1 MEFRQLATF
10 CNVVDAGGIGA
21 AAKAL
26 GFAQSTVTA
35 QIQGLEASIGS
46 PLFVRDGKR
55 LALTPAGRTVYDRAR
70 DVLRGVDELRGA
82 LDDIGAGAAGEVRL
96 GAIESAASSRV
107 PSALATFLRDRP
119 RVRVH
124 FETGGTS
131 HLCRRVAAGELD
143 FAISAMPP
151 GGLGIASISF
161 ERLYVER
168 LGLLVHASDP
178 LAERATVRLRDLP
191 RQRIL
196 LTDAAC
202 SYNACIR
209 DACARAGI
217 DLDVALESANIA
229 TLKRAVQ
236 LEMGS
241 AVVPLAELKPAP
253 SRTRALA
260 IEGTSL
266 RVMIGLVRKR
276 TATLSPAAEA
286 LAASLVGTLGSG

>member
-1 MEFRQLATF
+1 MELRQLSTF
-10 CNVVDAGGIGA
+10 CNVVDSGGIGA

-46 PLFVRDGKR
+46 DLFVRDGKR
-55 LALTPAGRTVYDRAR
+55 LALTPAGRTVYERAR
-70 DVLRGVDELRGA
+70 DVLRGVDELRDA
-82 LDDIGAGAAGEVRL
+82 LGDIDAGAAGEVRL

-107 PSALATFLRDRP
+107 PDALAAFLRDRP

-124 FETGGTS
+124 LETGGTA

-143 FAISAMPP
+143 FAVSAMPP
-151 GGLGIASISF
+151 GGLGIASIAF

-168 LGLLVHASDP
+168 LGLLVHANDP
-178 LAERATVRLRDLP
+178 LAERATVRLRDLA
-191 RQRIL
+191 RHRIL

-209 DACARAGI
+209 EACARAEI

-253 SRTRALA
+253 ARTRAIA
-260 IEGTSL
+260 IEGASL
-266 RVMIGLVRKR
+266 RVMVGLVRR
-276 TATLSPAAEA
+276 RSVRLSPAAET
-286 LAASLVGTLGSG
+286 LAASLVSSLARS